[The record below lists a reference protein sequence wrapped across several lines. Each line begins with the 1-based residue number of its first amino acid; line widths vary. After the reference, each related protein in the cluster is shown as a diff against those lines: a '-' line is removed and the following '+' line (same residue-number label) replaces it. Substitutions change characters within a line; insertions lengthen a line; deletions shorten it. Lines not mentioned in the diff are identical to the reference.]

1 MASLFKIGAVTEGFQ
16 SNTTAQQVLSQL
28 VNLTKPVVNNTQR
41 APEIFGGDLVIAV
54 DILVTLADFNTLEGN
69 VSTEEDVE
77 NFAQVSSNLLEP
89 TNRITWQEL
98 DQVSIN
104 VDKICLLSSFFRGV
118 PISWDGVLPHMDYIG
133 MRGAKGYVFFEQFSQ
148 KQVYD
153 FDQFGLK

>member
-1 MASLFKIGAVTEGFQ
+1 M
-16 SNTTAQQVLSQL
+16 
-28 VNLTKPVVNNTQR
+28 
-41 APEIFGGDLVIAV
+41 VIAV

-104 VDKICLLSSFFRGV
+104 VDKICLLSSFFRCV